1 MKKGDLSIN
10 IIVIAAIAMIILVVV
25 SVLVFRSGGILDSSR
40 TCSAVGGECVPYYLY
55 DSCSDYADMEGL
67 AGSYVRHR
75 TAVCPSPEEQF
86 CCIKLR

>member
-40 TCSAVGGECVPYYLY
+40 TCAAVGGECVPRYLY
-55 DSCSDYADMEGL
+55 DSCAEFGEFEPVTYIQ
-67 AGSYVRHR
+67 HR
-75 TAVCPSPEEQF
+75 TAVCPDPQEQF
-86 CCIKLR
+86 CCVRLR

>member
-40 TCSAVGGECVPYYLY
+40 TCAAVGGECVPDGLY
-55 DSCSDYADMEGL
+55 DNCAEYAEFYRLGTL
-67 AGSYVRHR
+67 IQHR
-75 TAVCPSPEEQF
+75 TAVCPNPQEQF
-86 CCIKLR
+86 CCVPLR

>member
-40 TCSAVGGECVPYYLY
+40 TCAAVGGDCVPRYLY
-55 DSCSDYADMEGL
+55 DSCADYADSEL
-67 AGSYVRHR
+67 LSETLIQHR
-75 TAVCPSPEEQF
+75 TAVCPDPQEQF
-86 CCIKLR
+86 CCVRLR